1 MENDRMCGSRCLG
14 PMTFNAELKGR
25 SVTLT
30 QGRRFA
36 SRDVST
42 FQNGLAFLS
51 RPVKVDEKM
60 NVLIEKCTSS
70 WDGALRV
77 GFSNICP
84 QRNHLPTSSIPYLRD
99 THGYC
104 VVPVPDDLC
113 KCGTELNFWI
123 NYAGMVI
130 VHENGGEKYYL
141 KAKGLNLNSPLWV
154 FIDLFGSTSAV
165 RLLGIPDHEARSVD
179 PSWDLPELNRFICSM
194 YPLVN
199 LDAGFHF
206 TKADKHGKLCRLN
219 GNTVKKL
226 KKDLGDNVL
235 YIVPETDIE
244 QNGSPSSF
252 MDADVFSQP
261 HTSTAT
267 PAQRRQRLA
276 STSPALNSSVEDIC
290 SLLRNFQQ
298 VHLSSTEHISIVISR
313 KKLLQMVKNALSN
326 CNFPW
331 TKIPLV
337 TFVGEEAI
345 DCGGPQR
352 EFFRILMVNAQS
364 LLGIFE
370 GQPGHLFFTYDQM
383 ALEERIYELAGKM
396 IAWSVIH
403 GGPGLKALDP
413 SLYQLMCTQECNLQ
427 DFDWHLMPDANI
439 QENLQKILS
448 CKTHADFLRLQ
459 RELGDWIC
467 DCGFLGIYR
476 PEISIKDLPKI
487 YSCVVRHHI
496 YLRPSNMIHQF
507 TKGLNAYGQL
517 WELVRSHW
525 HEFLPIFT
533 HKHEPLTRSTFRAL
547 FEIHW
552 SKMGSKRADEER
564 TIYLWELVLDL
575 IEDKGKNSPK
585 KALRFEEILA
595 FVTGADEVPPLGFP
609 QKPSIQFYQPEPRG
623 CRLPYANTC
632 MMGLFLPRVVQ
643 DEEEL
648 YRMLLRAIRDSAAC
662 FGRT

>member
-179 PSWDLPELNRFICSM
+179 PSWDLPELNRFICSICV
-194 YPLVN
+194 LTTT
-199 LDAGFHF
+199 HF
-206 TKADKHGKLCRLN
+206 YGDSCTTKATASFNQSSPKLLC
-219 GNTVKKL
+219 GNPQSH
-226 KKDLGDNVL
+226 D
-235 YIVPETDIE
+235 P
-244 QNGSPSSF
+244 F
-252 MDADVFSQP
+252 MITIQ
-261 HTSTAT
+261 TT
-267 PAQRRQRLA
+267 
-276 STSPALNSSVEDIC
+276 
-290 SLLRNFQQ
+290 NFQQ